1 MAQITMENVV
11 YVKHTPAPGTIL
23 IPYFSSISTK
33 RNALD
38 AMSANPTALLEP
50 FLGKPFEPHEIRY
63 TEGCINCGQCLTHC
77 P

>member
-50 FLGKPFEPHEIRY
+50 FLGK
-63 TEGCINCGQCLTHC
+63 CLNRMKSATREVASIAGNA
-77 P
+77 